1 MTNGNVVDCVLIGYH
16 EMSFSDLAERS
27 KPRSASGGTYS
38 YLKANS
44 VLLDGRRISYTELL
58 NRAWSRTGHDAGP
71 LNVFDLPNLGACY
84 LASFLR
90 RRQFSV
96 EIVNFFNHDRARL
109 VQLLNDGPRAV
120 AITTTFYVE
129 PSPIIELV
137 RFIRSH
143 NSEAK
148 IVVGGPY
155 IFNLCRDMD
164 VATQDYV
171 LDSIGADIYV
181 HDSQGETTLGLILD
195 RLRNGRDLD
204 DVPNLIYVRSRR
216 SDAPVSPSPLRM
228 VTEVTQSAFVRTPSR
243 PENNDMNTEAIDWSL
258 IDRQLF
264 TPATQT
270 RTARSCAY
278 KCSFCTFPS
287 MAGELTLTNLD
298 VVEGELRYMHGA
310 GVRYLTFIDDTFN
323 VPLPRFK
330 QLLKMMI
337 RNDVGFR
344 WFSHFR
350 AGNADAECLD
360 LMKDSGC
367 MAVFLGIES
376 GDQTVLNNMNKA
388 AKVERYAWAIDQLH
402 KRGIIS
408 FASFIVGFPG
418 ETRETVRN
426 TIAFI
431 EATAPTFYQAALYY
445 HYRATPIHQKR
456 VEHGIQGDAYS
467 WRHNTMTWQE
477 AAASV
482 DMMYRTVSHSTVL
495 PIFGFDFFG
504 IPYFL
509 AKGLSFDQF
518 AGFLRLAQ
526 PMLVES
532 YADQAVDFS
541 AHERQLDQL
550 LAGPTLASPSAI
562 AVR

>member
-1 MTNGNVVDCVLIGYH
+1 MTNDNVVDCVLIGYH
-16 EMSFSDLAERS
+16 EMPFSDLVEKS
-27 KPRSASGGTYS
+27 KPRAASGGTYS

-44 VLLDGRRISYTELL
+44 VLIDGRRISYTELL
-58 NRAWSRTGHDAGP
+58 NRAWTRTGRAATAGP

-96 EIVNFFNHDRARL
+96 EIVNFFNHDRDRL
-109 VQLLNDGPRAV
+109 VQLLGDGPRAV

-129 PSPIIELV
+129 PSPITELV
-137 RFIRSH
+137 RFIRSQ
-143 NSEAK
+143 NSETK
-148 IVVGGPY
+148 IVVCGPY

-195 RLRNGRDLD
+195 RLRSGRDLD
-204 DVPNLIYVRSRR
+204 DVPNLICARGRR
-216 SDAPVSPSPLRM
+216 
-228 VTEVTQSAFVRTPSR
+228 TFVRTATK
-243 PENNDMNTEAIDWSL
+243 PESNDMNAESIDWSL
-258 IDRQLF
+258 IDRRLF

-298 VVEGELRYMHGA
+298 VVEGELRYMHQA

-330 QLLKMMI
+330 QLLRMMI
-337 RNDVGFR
+337 RNEFGFR

-360 LMKDSGC
+360 LMKASGC

-376 GDQTVLNNMNKA
+376 GDQSVLNNMNKA
-388 AKVERYAWAIDQLH
+388 AKVERYAWAIGELH

-482 DMMYRTVSHSTVL
+482 DMMYRTVTHSTIL

-509 AKGLSFDQF
+509 AKGFSFDQF
-518 AGFLRLAQ
+518 SGFLRLAQ
-526 PMLVES
+526 PMLVAS
-532 YADQAVDFS
+532 YADRAVDFS
-541 AHERQLDQL
+541 NHERQLDQL
-550 LAGPTLASPSAI
+550 FAGPL
-562 AVR
+562 

>member
-1 MTNGNVVDCVLIGYH
+1 MTNGNVDCVLIGYH
-16 EMSFSDLAERS
+16 EMPFSDLVERS
-27 KPRSASGGTYS
+27 KPRAESGGTYS

-44 VLLDGRRISYTELL
+44 VLVEGRRISYTELL
-58 NRAWSRTGHDAGP
+58 NRAWARTHRDASP

-96 EIVNFFNHDRARL
+96 EIVNFFNHDRDRLARL
-109 VQLLNDGPRAV
+109 LSDGPRAV

-137 RFIRSH
+137 RFIRSQ
-143 NSEAK
+143 NSETK

-155 IFNLCRDMD
+155 VFNLCRDMD

-171 LDSIGADIYV
+171 LNSIGADIYV
-181 HDSQGETTLGLILD
+181 RDSQGEATLGLILD
-195 RLRNGRDLD
+195 CLRSGRDLD
-204 DVPNLIYVRSRR
+204 DVPNLIYVRNRK
-216 SDAPVSPSPLRM
+216 SDAAVSRPGLRM
-228 VTEVTQSAFVRTPSR
+228 LDDVPQSAYARTPGR
-243 PENNDMNTEAIDWSL
+243 PENNDMNAEAIDWSL

-298 VVEGELRYMHGA
+298 VVEGELRYLRDA
-310 GVRYLTFIDDTFN
+310 GVKYLTFIDDTFN

-330 QLLKMMI
+330 QLLRMMI
-337 RNDVGFR
+337 RNGFDFR

-350 AGNADAECLD
+350 AGNADEECLD

-376 GDQTVLNNMNKA
+376 GDQTVLNHMNKA
-388 AKVERYAWAIDQLH
+388 AKVERYAWAIGQLH
-402 KRGIIS
+402 KRGIVS

-426 TIAFI
+426 TIAFL

-482 DMMYRTVSHSTVL
+482 DLMYRTVSQSTIL

-518 AGFLRLAQ
+518 SGFLRLAK

-532 YADQAVDFS
+532 YADKAVDFS

-550 LAGPTLASPSAI
+550 FAGPTFASPSAL
-562 AVR
+562 AV